1 MMTDFEDQLKK
12 AIERGQRTNEAR
24 QVEEKLAQL
33 TADQLRIQH
42 NDSRLKLSDRIEK
55 TLKAMINHLPGFEYE
70 NIYGERGW
78 GGAVA
83 RDELLI
89 TRGQR
94 RKAYSRLEITVKPF
108 SEMAIVDMAGKGTVK
123 NREIFTRSHYR
134 SVQDVEIGGFLELV
148 DRWVLEFAQ
157 LYMAADAR

>member
-1 MMTDFEDQLKK
+1 MTDFEDQLKK
-12 AIERGQRTNEAR
+12 ALERGQRANDAR

-33 TADQLRIQH
+33 TADQVRIQH
-42 NDSRLKLSDRIEK
+42 NDCRLQLSERIEK
-55 TLKAMINHLPGFEYE
+55 TLKAMINQVPGFEYE

-78 GGAVA
+78 GGAVS
-83 RDELLI
+83 RDELSI

-94 RKAYSRLEITVKPF
+94 RMVYSRLELTVRPL
-108 SEMAIVDMAGKGTVK
+108 SEMAIVDLAGKGTVK

-134 SVQDVEIGGFLELV
+134 PIQDVEIDEFLEMV

-157 LYMAADAR
+157 LYMAADVR